1 MTRKM
6 LPASRSF
13 AVVCAQA
20 RRGITLRRCANAL
33 LLAGISGSAFSA
45 PQGLLKPAQLIVD
58 SGLPP
63 ATRAASEYVARQYAT
78 FWNTGD
84 EALARAALAGNFIDK
99 TPPEGRRQGPEGAI
113 LASRAFRQAVPDLRC
128 DVEQMIVAGDRVVSH
143 LHFHGHFT
151 GTFGTR
157 KGKGQNIDFI
167 ATDIYQISGGKIAAN
182 WHIEDNLTLMKQLGA
197 Q

>member
-1 MTRKM
+1 MTHNM
-6 LPASRSF
+6 LPAGRGV
-13 AVVCAQA
+13 AVVCTQA
-20 RRGITLRRCANAL
+20 RCGITRRRCATAL

-58 SGLPP
+58 SSLPA
-63 ATRAASEYVARQYAT
+63 ATRAANEYVARQYAT

-84 EALARAALAGNFIDK
+84 DALARAALAENFIDK

>member
-1 MTRKM
+1 MIDKM
-6 LPASRSF
+6 LPAGRGV
-13 AVVCAQA
+13 AVARTLA
-20 RRGITLRRCANAL
+20 RRGLTRRRCATAL

-63 ATRAASEYVARQYAT
+63 ATRVANEYVARQYAT

-84 EALARAALAGNFIDK
+84 DALARAALAENFIDK
-99 TPPEGRRQGPEGAI
+99 TPPEGRQQGPEGAI

-182 WHIEDNLTLMKQLGA
+182 WHIEDNLTLMKQLGT